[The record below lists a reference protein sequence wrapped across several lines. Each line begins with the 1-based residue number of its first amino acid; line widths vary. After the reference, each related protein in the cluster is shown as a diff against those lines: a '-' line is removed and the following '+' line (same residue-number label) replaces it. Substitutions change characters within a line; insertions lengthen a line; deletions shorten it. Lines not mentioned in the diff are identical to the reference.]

1 MNMNHYI
8 RAAGQNNEDIIIDRM
23 RPGIVLAP
31 AARLAPVAQPDD
43 EDIIFDGIVQGQP
56 PDVVELGIMNVAAV
70 PGVAVAEG
78 GRRRRRAEPAA
89 REGVRAERE
98 EERRRR
104 AEPAA
109 REGVRTG
116 REEERRRRALL
127 FARENENTRRE
138 QEELRGRLGIV
149 QPDNERQG
157 GARIVP
163 QRRVPAANPVP
174 ELPVNNR
181 GLGRAPIVQRPPAP
195 APPQRRMQNQQRGRD
210 VVALPPAA
218 PAPLQRPPVPAPTQ
232 RRMQNQQRGR
242 DVVALPP
249 AARAPLAP
257 AVPIPEA
264 PIRDLDRAYIAL
276 LPRAPVGQ
284 QPAPAPAPARGL
296 FLDDLEPHILNRP
309 PRIEFVDLEKWF
321 WRTLYDANHEVRV
334 TNVRGTI
341 QPNLHFHVS
350 DLDEVQRYEFLLCV
364 ELVNDWV
371 YRFEKGR
378 GWSGYF
384 VVNRDEVPPTKEES
398 EVPHEDGVK
407 TGGEW
412 MAAPLRFDNVRIT
425 MNREDRGGNVIRL
438 LGNRKYRIRI
448 DVRTMGP
455 DNVCT
460 HQRAVQIPKTE
471 FIACPHHFKT
481 DINYWMHKITGV
493 DREEIRRNHNG
504 VYPPM
509 RPNKLKPKKK
519 VTVAKTF
526 SSRRTRF
533 N

>member
-1 MNMNHYI
+1 MNRYI
-8 RAAGQNNEDIIIDRM
+8 RAAGQDNEEIILDR
-23 RPGIVLAP
+23 RIPGIVLAP
-31 AARLAPVAQPDD
+31 AAQPDD
-43 EDIIFDGIVQGQP
+43 EDIIFEGIVQGQP

-78 GRRRRRAEPAA
+78 GRRRRRRAEVLAA

-98 EERRRR
+98 EERRERR
-104 AEPAA
+104 AEIYA
-109 REGVRTG
+109 RIN
-116 REEERRRRALL
+116 ER
-127 FARENENTRRE
+127 TRRE
-138 QEELRGRLGIV
+138 QEDLRGRLGFV

-174 ELPVNNR
+174 ELPVNNS

-218 PAPLQRPPVPAPTQ
+218 RAPLQRPPAPAPPQRRMQNQQRGRDVVALPPAARAPLQRLPAPAPPQ

-284 QPAPAPAPARGL
+284 QPAPAPAPARGI

-321 WRTLYDANHEVRV
+321 WRTLHDANHEVLV

-341 QPNLHFHVS
+341 QPQLHFHVF
-350 DLDEVQRYEFLLCV
+350 DLDEAQRYEFVLCV

-384 VVNRDEVPPTKEES
+384 VVNRDEFPPTKEES

-412 MAAPLRFDNVRIT
+412 MAAPLRFDNARIT
-425 MNREDRGGNVIRL
+425 MNREDRGRNVIRL

-460 HQRAVQIPKTE
+460 HQRAVQIPTTE
-471 FIACPHHFKT
+471 FIACPHHFK
-481 DINYWMHKITGV
+481 V
-493 DREEIRRNHNG
+493 
-504 VYPPM
+504 
-509 RPNKLKPKKK
+509 
-519 VTVAKTF
+519 
-526 SSRRTRF
+526 
-533 N
+533 